1 MKISPVAVIN
11 HAAPVLGYLVPA
23 TEIVLV
29 IYLCSGII
37 FTKYLRTALI
47 SSVILILIFEIYIV
61 AMLLSGLD
69 LPCSCGGVI
78 AQLSWKQHVIFNGLF
93 IIAGLAA
100 ILYDDFT
107 LRLKG
112 KRISS
117 LKSSRA

>member
-1 MKISPVAVIN
+1 MKISPVSVIN
-11 HAAPVLGYLVPA
+11 HAAPFLGYLIPVA
-23 TEIVLV
+23 EIVLV
-29 IYLCSGII
+29 VYLSAGII

-47 SSVILILIFEIYIV
+47 SSVVLILIFEFYIV
-61 AMLLSGLD
+61 AVLFSGLD

-78 AQLSWKQHVIFNGLF
+78 AQLSWKQHVIFNGFF

-112 KRISS
+112 KSISS